1 MNCFSIRLYA
11 FCCFT
16 MASLLVFGLIIG
28 SKSKSL
34 YCIHSGGHGE
44 FFSYISTNLNRS
56 GRDPEYKW
64 GVTVCTHTKIQGK
77 LPQGL
82 HLRIPKHV
90 LFCFCKQYNADFRP
104 LILHRFWPLLKKD
117 ANQFYFTLK
126 QHFHGLNRNSFKW
139 TPSQFDVYKI
149 MAASESVGSADAVSF
164 ADWLADCQGV
174 ISGLAVI
181 SHYDNI
187 CADCK

>member
-1 MNCFSIRLYA
+1 MVSHQSLIASI
-11 FCCFT
+11 F
-16 MASLLVFGLIIG
+16 IG
-28 SKSKSL
+28 SKSL

-44 FFSYISTNLNRS
+44 FFSYISPNLNRS

-64 GVTVCTHTKIQGK
+64 RSVFCVHSHKNSGEIAPGVAAKK
-77 LPQGL
+77 M
-82 HLRIPKHV
+82 PKRV

-117 ANQFYFTLK
+117 ANQLYFTLK

-139 TPSQFDVYKI
+139 TPSQFDVDKI

-181 SHYDNI
+181 SHYNNI